1 MIPTPRDV
9 VIICL
14 ADACGIFA
22 ELLSRRE
29 LQHVTPRIRHL
40 RQLDLI
46 GQAVTAAVWD
56 IEVSLAQ
63 VIRPHF
69 V

>member
-1 MIPTPRDV
+1 M
-9 VIICL
+9 
-14 ADACGIFA
+14 
-22 ELLSRRE
+22 
-29 LQHVTPRIRHL
+29 LQHVTPRIQHL

-63 VIRPHF
+63 VIRLHF